1 MNETMLFVLRDVSL
15 ECGDKRQKVESGG
28 MEPVEL
34 APIEEFQRARGLLVT
49 RTGEHRL
56 SWKLRRGPFK
66 ISDNEKPQTR

>member
-15 ECGDKRQKVESGG
+15 ECGDKRQKVG

-49 RTGEHRL
+49 RTGEHRTVCL
-56 SWKLRRGPFK
+56 G
-66 ISDNEKPQTR
+66 N